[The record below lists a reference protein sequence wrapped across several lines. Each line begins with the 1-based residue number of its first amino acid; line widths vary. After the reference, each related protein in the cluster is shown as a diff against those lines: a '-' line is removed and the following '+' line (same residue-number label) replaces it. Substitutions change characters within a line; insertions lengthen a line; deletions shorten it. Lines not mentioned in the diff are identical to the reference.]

1 MPARSE
7 APLPRESGPAASALL
22 GVNALRQYF
31 YRKGSGDAVVKAVDG
46 VDLSVR
52 PGEILGLVG
61 ESGCGKSTL
70 ARSILRIYEP
80 TAGQILFEGNDITHL
95 SRREMRPYRKRM
107 QMIFQD
113 PLSALDPRM
122 TVRDILMEPLTGN
135 GIGGSSGERLS
146 HIVSILEQ
154 VGLPRDTLGRYP
166 REFSGGQC
174 QRIGVARALVT
185 KPALV
190 VCDEPVSALDL
201 SIRSQII
208 NLLLDFQRKLGCA
221 YIFITHDLSVVR
233 LVSDRVAVMYLGR
246 IVELCPGAEIS
257 TALHPYTQTLLE
269 ALPSQNPRLARQK
282 DRPPV
287 IGEVPDP
294 ASPPAGC
301 FFHPRCRRAMPVC
314 EKTPPKTKDLGGR
327 LVCCHLY

>member
-1 MPARSE
+1 MPAQNE
-7 APLPRESGPAASALL
+7 DPLLRESGPLAAILS
-22 GVNALRQYF
+22 VNMLRQYF
-31 YRKGSGDAVVKAVDG
+31 YRKGCGNTVVKAVDG
-46 VDLSVR
+46 VSFSVR
-52 PGEILGLVG
+52 PGEILGLAG

-80 TAGQILFEGNDITHL
+80 TGGEIFFEGNDITHL
-95 SRREMRPYRKRM
+95 SRREMRPYRKRI
-107 QMIFQD
+107 QMVFQD
-113 PLSALDPRM
+113 PLSSLDPKM
-122 TVRDILMEPLTGN
+122 TIRDILMEPLTGN
-135 GIGGSSGERLS
+135 GIGGSSGERLLR
-146 HIVSILEQ
+146 VEAILEQ
-154 VGLPRDTLGRYP
+154 VGLPRDALGRYP

-185 KPALV
+185 NPGLV

-208 NLLLDFQRKLGCA
+208 NLLLDFQRELGCA

-257 TALHPYTQTLLE
+257 GALHPYTQTLLE
-269 ALPSQNPRLARQK
+269 AVPAQNPRLARQK
-282 DRPPV
+282 SRPPA

-294 ASPPAGC
+294 ASPPGGC
-301 FFHPRCRRAMPVC
+301 SFHPRCRRAMPVC
-314 EKTPPKTKDLGGR
+314 ERTSPQTKDLGGR

>member
-1 MPARSE
+1 MPAQDE
-7 APLPRESGPAASALL
+7 ASRLRESVPPSAILD
-22 GVNALRQYF
+22 VDMLRQYF
-31 YRKGSGDAVVKAVDG
+31 YRNRGAPLRAVDG
-46 VDLSVR
+46 VSFSVR

-80 TAGQILFEGNDITHL
+80 TGGQIFFEGNDITHL
-95 SRREMRPYRKRM
+95 SRREMRPYRKKM

-113 PLSALDPRM
+113 PLSSLDPRM
-122 TVRDILMEPLTGN
+122 TIRDILTEPLTGN

-146 HIVSILEQ
+146 RVEAILEQ
-154 VGLPRDTLGRYP
+154 VGLPCGALGRYP

-185 KPALV
+185 KPGLV

-208 NLLLDFQRKLGCA
+208 NLLLEFQRELGCA
-221 YIFITHDLSVVR
+221 YIFISHDLSVVR

-257 TALHPYTQTLLE
+257 GALHPYTQTLLE
-269 ALPSQNPRLARQK
+269 AVPARNPRLARRK
-282 DRPPV
+282 NHPPV

-294 ASPPAGC
+294 ASPPGGC
-301 FFHPRCRRAMPVC
+301 VFHPRCRRAMPVC
-314 EKTPPKTKDLGGR
+314 EKTPPQARDLGGR

>member
-1 MPARSE
+1 M
-7 APLPRESGPAASALL
+7 
-22 GVNALRQYF
+22 LRQYF
-31 YRKGSGDAVVKAVDG
+31 YRNRGAPLKAVDG
-46 VDLSVR
+46 VSLSVR

-80 TAGQILFEGNDITHL
+80 TGGRIFFEGNDITHL
-95 SRREMRPYRKRM
+95 SRREMRPYRKKM

-113 PLSALDPRM
+113 PLSSLDPRM
-122 TVRDILMEPLTGN
+122 TVRDILLEPLAGN
-135 GIGGSSGERLS
+135 GIGGSNRERLLR
-146 HIVSILEQ
+146 VKAVLDQ
-154 VGLPRDTLGRYP
+154 VGLPRGALDRYP

-185 KPALV
+185 KPGLV

-208 NLLLDFQRKLGCA
+208 NLLLDFQRELGCA

-233 LVSDRVAVMYLGR
+233 FVSGQVAVMYLGR

-257 TALHPYTQTLLE
+257 DALHPYTRTLLE
-269 ALPSQNPRLARQK
+269 AVPAQNPRAARQK
-282 DRPPV
+282 NYPPV

-294 ASPPAGC
+294 ASPPEGC
-301 FFHPRCRRAMPVC
+301 SFHPRCRFSMPVC
-314 EKTPPKTKDLGGR
+314 EKTPPTARNPGGR

>member
-1 MPARSE
+1 MT
-7 APLPRESGPAASALL
+7 SGKEHPPFHEDSSPSAILS
-22 GVNALRQYF
+22 VNALRHYF
-31 YRKGSGDAVVKAVDG
+31 YRNRAAPLKAVDG
-46 VDLSVR
+46 VSFSVR

-80 TAGQILFEGNDITHL
+80 SGGQIFFEGNDITRL
-95 SRREMRPYRKRM
+95 SPREMRPYRGKM

-113 PLSALDPRM
+113 PLSSLDPRM
-122 TVRDILMEPLTGN
+122 TIRDILMEPLAGN
-135 GIGGSSGERLS
+135 GIGGSTGERLPL
-146 HIVSILEQ
+146 VEAALEQ
-154 VGLPRDTLGRYP
+154 AGLPRSVLDRHP

-174 QRIGVARALVT
+174 QRIGVVRALVI
-185 KPALV
+185 KPSLV
-190 VCDEPVSALDL
+190 VCDEPVSALDI

-208 NLLLDFQRKLGCA
+208 NFLLDFQRKIGCA

-233 LVSDRVAVMYLGR
+233 LVAAQVAVMYLGR

-257 TALHPYTQTLLE
+257 AALHPYTRTLLE
-269 ALPSQNPRLARQK
+269 ALPAQNPRLARQK
-282 DRPPV
+282 NYPPV

-301 FFHPRCRRAMPVC
+301 SFHPRCRHAMPVC
-314 EKTPPKTKDLGGR
+314 EKTPPEIKNLDGR
-327 LVCCHLY
+327 LVRCHLY

>member
-1 MPARSE
+1 MPAQNGAS
-7 APLPRESGPAASALL
+7 LLREPGPPSAILDIDT
-22 GVNALRQYF
+22 LRQYF
-31 YRKGSGDAVVKAVDG
+31 YRKGTRGAPLKAVDG
-46 VDLSVR
+46 VSFSVR
-52 PGEILGLVG
+52 PGEIFGLVG

-80 TAGQILFEGNDITHL
+80 TGGQIFFEGNDITRL

-113 PLSALDPRM
+113 PLSSLDPRM

-135 GIGGSSGERLS
+135 GIGGSNGERLLR
-146 HIVSILEQ
+146 VEAILER
-154 VGLPRDTLGRYP
+154 VGLPRSALDRYP

-185 KPALV
+185 KPGLV

-208 NLLLDFQRKLGCA
+208 NLLMDFQRELGCA

-233 LVSDRVAVMYLGR
+233 LVSDRVGVMYLGR
-246 IVELCPGAEIS
+246 IVEICPGAEIS
-257 TALHPYTQTLLE
+257 DVLHPYTRTLLE
-269 ALPSQNPRLARQK
+269 AVPAQNPRLARQK
-282 DRPPV
+282 DRLPL
-287 IGEVPDP
+287 IGETPDP
-294 ASPPAGC
+294 AFLPEGC
-301 FFHPRCRRAMPVC
+301 RFHPRCRHAMPVC
-314 EKTPPKTKDLGGR
+314 EKTPPAARNPGGR
-327 LVCCHLY
+327 MVCCHLY